1 MKRLLNIML
10 PRLTP
15 TVILIMLFLSNVT
28 TSKKWFK
35 KHIQDIEST
44 LKKIDN
50 NVNFIKGDPGKIF
63 HQNN

>member
-1 MKRLLNIML
+1 MKRLLYIMF

-63 HQNN
+63 H

>member
-1 MKRLLNIML
+1 MF

-63 HQNN
+63 H